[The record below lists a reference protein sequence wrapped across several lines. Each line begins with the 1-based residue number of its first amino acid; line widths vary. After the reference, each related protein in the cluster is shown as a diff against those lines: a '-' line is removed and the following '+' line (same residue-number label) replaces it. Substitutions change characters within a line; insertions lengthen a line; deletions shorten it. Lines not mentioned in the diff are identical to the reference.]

1 MPAPEKER
9 RKKEKKKNKIEE
21 RKLIY
26 SGGDIVEYD
35 LIISGGTVIDG
46 TGAEGK
52 RADIAVSNGRIARIG
67 DLSADSAAQT
77 IDATNKVVTP
87 GFVDLHTH
95 LDAQVGWD
103 PLMSSSSY
111 HGVTTAM
118 IGNCGVTF
126 APCSPKNRRY
136 LAELMESVE
145 DIAADAIMD
154 GLPWDWTTYGEYLDS
169 VQALRPALNVV
180 GLAGHSAI
188 RYEAMG
194 DRSMDEGAQ
203 ATDKELDHIAQMVK
217 QSVEEGAVGFST
229 SRFLMHTVPDGRCTP
244 GTWADLRETKA
255 IQQAI
260 VDGGGV
266 GAMFQ
271 SANDMQTRYETEL
284 QMFRDATD
292 VGCQVLFSGGTGPQ
306 GDGGVERWNQFFE
319 EQNEG
324 GKRLASLCHTRP
336 SGAFFGLAQLSPFT
350 KSSSAWKDLMALPTI
365 ADRVEAM
372 RHEATRAKLIAEG
385 IASGDM
391 HKLAPMMH
399 PFGMGETPDLDFNRR
414 ASLAQLA
421 EESGKDPVE
430 IYVERLLASEGKEFF
445 NFWMFG
451 GHLENQWKYMQ
462 LPHVVPMLGDA
473 GAHVGF
479 FTDTDSPTVLLSEL
493 TREQGVYTL
502 PEAIHRITG
511 KSAEIIG
518 LKQRGELKE
527 GWHADINVI
536 DYANLST
543 CHPEYVNDFPHGG
556 GRFIVKGK
564 GYAATIVA
572 GEVIIA
578 NGQHTGNRPGQVIRE
593 FIRG

>member
-1 MPAPEKER
+1 M
-9 RKKEKKKNKIEE
+9 
-21 RKLIY
+21 
-26 SGGDIVEYD
+26 EYD

-217 QSVEEGAVGFST
+217 QSVEDGAVGFST
-229 SRFLMHTVPDGRCTP
+229 SRFLLHTVPDGRCTP

-372 RHEATRAKLIAEG
+372 RHEATRTTLIAEG
-385 IASGDM
+385 IAAGDM
-391 HKLAPMMH
+391 QRLAHMLH
-399 PFGMGETPDLDFNRR
+399 PFGTNETPDLDFNRR

-430 IYVERLLASEGKEFF
+430 IYVDRLLASEGREFF
-445 NFWMFG
+445 NYWMFG

-578 NGQHTGNRPGQVIRE
+578 DGQHTGNRPGQVIRE

>member
-1 MPAPEKER
+1 M
-9 RKKEKKKNKIEE
+9 
-21 RKLIY
+21 
-26 SGGDIVEYD
+26 EYD
-35 LIISGGTVIDG
+35 LIIGGGSVIDG
-46 TGAEGK
+46 SGADAIT
-52 RADIAVSNGRIARIG
+52 ADIAISDGRIKRIG
-67 DLSADSAAQT
+67 DLTGASAKDT
-77 IDATNKVVTP
+77 LDASGKIVTP

-95 LDAQVGWD
+95 LDAQIGWD

-154 GLPWDWTTYGEYLDS
+154 GLPWDWTSYGEYLDS
-169 VQALRPALNVV
+169 VQALQPALNVV

-203 ATDKELDHIAQMVK
+203 PDDRELQHIAHMVK

-229 SRFLMHTVPDGRCTP
+229 SRFLLHTVPDGRCTP

-255 IQQAI
+255 IQEAI
-260 VDGGGV
+260 VAGGGH
-266 GAMFQ
+266 GALFQ
-271 SANDMQTRYETEL
+271 SANDMQTRFETEL

-292 VGCQVLFSGGTGPQ
+292 LGCQVLFSGGAGAA
-306 GDGGVERWNQFFE
+306 GDGGVARWEAFFE
-319 EQNEG
+319 EQNTG
-324 GKRLASLCHTRP
+324 GKRLASVCHTRP

-350 KSSSAWKDLMALPTI
+350 KKSSAWRDLMALPTLS
-365 ADRVEAM
+365 ARVDALNN
-372 RHEATRAKLIAEG
+372 EATRATLIAEG
-385 IASGDM
+385 IAAGDM
-391 HKLAPMMH
+391 KHLAPMLH
-399 PFGMGETPDLDFNRR
+399 PFGNDQTPDLDFERK
-414 ASLAQLA
+414 ASLLQLA
-421 EESGKDPVE
+421 ESAGKDPVE
-430 IYVERLLASEGKEFF
+430 VYVDRLLASEGREFF
-445 NFWMFG
+445 NYWMFG
-451 GHLENQWKYMQ
+451 GNLENQWSYMQ
-462 LPHVVPMLGDA
+462 LPNVVPMLGDA

-493 TREQGVYTL
+493 TRKQGVYSL

-511 KSAEIIG
+511 KSAQIIG
-518 LKQRGELKE
+518 LKERGELRE

-536 DYANLST
+536 DYENLNT

-556 GRFIVKGK
+556 GRFVVKSQ
-564 GYAATIVA
+564 GYDATIVA
-572 GEVIIA
+572 GQVVIQNGVHTGQRPGEVIRNFA
-578 NGQHTGNRPGQVIRE
+578 
-593 FIRG
+593 RG

>member
-1 MPAPEKER
+1 
-9 RKKEKKKNKIEE
+9 
-21 RKLIY
+21 
-26 SGGDIVEYD
+26 VEYD
-35 LIISGGTVIDG
+35 LIISGGSVIDG

-67 DLSADSAAQT
+67 DLSADSAAQS
-77 IDATNKVVTP
+77 IDASGKVVTP

-229 SRFLMHTVPDGRCTP
+229 SRFLLHTVPDGRCTP

-292 VGCQVLFSGGTGPQ
+292 IGCQVLFSGGTGPQ

-365 ADRVEAM
+365 ADRVDAM
-372 RHEATRAKLIAEG
+372 RHEATRAKLITEG
-385 IASGDM
+385 IAAGDM
-391 HKLAPMMH
+391 QKLAHMLH
-399 PFGMGETPDLDFNRR
+399 PFGTNETPDLDFNRR

-430 IYVERLLASEGKEFF
+430 IYVDRLLASEGREFF
-445 NFWMFG
+445 NYWMFG

-578 NGQHTGNRPGQVIRE
+578 NGQHTGKRPGQVIRE

>member
-1 MPAPEKER
+1 M
-9 RKKEKKKNKIEE
+9 
-21 RKLIY
+21 
-26 SGGDIVEYD
+26 EYD

-77 IDATNKVVTP
+77 IDASGKVVTP

-217 QSVEEGAVGFST
+217 QSVEDGAVGFST
-229 SRFLMHTVPDGRCTP
+229 SRFLLHTVPDGRCTP

-385 IASGDM
+385 IAAGDM
-391 HKLAPMMH
+391 QKLAHMLH
-399 PFGMGETPDLDFNRR
+399 PFGTNETPDLDFNRR

-430 IYVERLLASEGKEFF
+430 IYVDRLLASEGREFF
-445 NFWMFG
+445 NYWMFG

-578 NGQHTGNRPGQVIRE
+578 DGQHTGNRPGQVIRE

>member
-1 MPAPEKER
+1 M
-9 RKKEKKKNKIEE
+9 
-21 RKLIY
+21 
-26 SGGDIVEYD
+26 EYD

-217 QSVEEGAVGFST
+217 QSVEDGAVGFST
-229 SRFLMHTVPDGRCTP
+229 SRFLLHTVPDGRCTP

-372 RHEATRAKLIAEG
+372 RHEATRTTLIAEG
-385 IASGDM
+385 IAAGDM
-391 HKLAPMMH
+391 QKLAHMLH
-399 PFGMGETPDLDFNRR
+399 PFGTNETPDLDFNRR

-430 IYVERLLASEGKEFF
+430 IYVDRLLASEGREFF
-445 NFWMFG
+445 NYWMFG

-578 NGQHTGNRPGQVIRE
+578 DGQHTGNRPGQVIRE

>member
-1 MPAPEKER
+1 
-9 RKKEKKKNKIEE
+9 
-21 RKLIY
+21 
-26 SGGDIVEYD
+26 VEYD
-35 LIISGGTVIDG
+35 LIVSGGTVVDG
-46 TGAEGK
+46 SGADAVH
-52 RADIAVSNGRIARIG
+52 ADIAVSNGRIQRIG
-67 DLSADSAAQT
+67 DLSGATAART
-77 IDATNKVVTP
+77 IDATGKVVTP

-154 GLPWDWTTYGEYLDS
+154 GLPWNWTSYGEYLDS
-169 VQALRPALNVV
+169 VQALQPALNVV

-194 DRSMDEGAQ
+194 DRSMDEGVQ
-203 ATDKELDHIAQMVK
+203 ASDKELEHIAQMVQ

-229 SRFLMHTVPDGRCTP
+229 SRFLLHTVPDGRCTP

-255 IQQAI
+255 IQEAVI
-260 VDGGGV
+260 AGGGI
-266 GAMFQ
+266 GALFQ

-284 QMFRDATD
+284 QMFRDGTEL
-292 VGCQVLFSGGTGPQ
+292 GCQVLFSGGTGAQ
-306 GDGGVERWNQFFE
+306 GDGGVSRWGEFLEQ
-319 EQNEG
+319 QNEG
-324 GKRLASLCHTRP
+324 GRRLASICHTRP

-350 KSSSAWKDLMALPTI
+350 KKSSAWKELMALPTI
-365 ADRVEAM
+365 ADRVDVLRNESQ
-372 RHEATRAKLIAEG
+372 RARLIAEG
-385 IASGDM
+385 IEAGDM
-391 HKLAPMMH
+391 EGLAPMLH
-399 PFGMGETPDLDFNRR
+399 PFGNDEAPDLDFARK
-414 ASLAQLA
+414 ASLKQLA
-421 EESGKDPVE
+421 EAAGKDPVE
-430 IYVERLLASEGKEFF
+430 VYVERLLASQGKEFF
-445 NFWMFG
+445 NYWMFG
-451 GHLENQWKYMQ
+451 GNLENQWKYMQ

-493 TREQGVYTL
+493 TRKQGVYSL

-518 LKQRGELKE
+518 LKERGQLKE

-536 DYANLST
+536 DYDNLST
-543 CHPEYVNDFPHGG
+543 CQPEYVNDFPHGG
-556 GRFIVKGK
+556 GRFVVKAR
-564 GYAATIVA
+564 GYDATLVG
-572 GEVIIA
+572 GEVIIEK
-578 NGQHTGNRPGQVIRE
+578 GEHTGVRPGSVIRD
-593 FIRG
+593 FVRG

>member
-1 MPAPEKER
+1 
-9 RKKEKKKNKIEE
+9 
-21 RKLIY
+21 
-26 SGGDIVEYD
+26 
-35 LIISGGTVIDG
+35 
-46 TGAEGK
+46 
-52 RADIAVSNGRIARIG
+52 
-67 DLSADSAAQT
+67 
-77 IDATNKVVTP
+77 
-87 GFVDLHTH
+87 
-95 LDAQVGWD
+95 
-103 PLMSSSSY
+103 MSSSSY

-126 APCSPKNRRY
+126 APCSPNNRRY

-154 GLPWDWTTYGEYLDS
+154 GLPWDWTSYGEYLDS

-194 DRSMDEGAQ
+194 DRSMDEDVQ
-203 ATDKELDHIAQMVK
+203 ASSKELDHIGQMVK
-217 QSVEEGAVGFST
+217 QSLEEGAVGFST
-229 SRFLMHTVPDGRCTP
+229 SRFLLHTVPDGRCTP
-244 GTWADLRETKA
+244 GTWADLRETKT

-260 VDGGGV
+260 IDGGGV
-266 GAMFQ
+266 GAVFQ

-284 QMFRDATD
+284 QMFRDATEL
-292 VGCQVLFSGGTGPQ
+292 GCQVLFSGGTGAK
-306 GDGGVERWNQFFE
+306 GDGGVERWGEFFE
-319 EQNEG
+319 EQNQG
-324 GKRLASLCHTRP
+324 GKRLASICHTRP

-350 KSSSAWKDLMALPTI
+350 KSSAAWKALMALPTI
-365 ADRVEAM
+365 ADRVDAM
-372 RHEATRAKLIAEG
+372 RNEATRSALIAEG
-385 IASGDM
+385 VASGDM
-391 HKLAPMMH
+391 QKLAHMLH
-399 PFGMGETPDLDFNRR
+399 PFGMEETPNLDFNRQ
-414 ASLAQLA
+414 ASLQQLA
-421 EESGKDPVE
+421 DEANKDPVE

-445 NFWMFG
+445 NYWMFG
-451 GHLENQWKYMQ
+451 GNLENQWKFMQ
-462 LPHVVPMLGDA
+462 LPDVVPMLGDA

-502 PEAIHRITG
+502 PEAVHRITG
-511 KSAEIIG
+511 KSAQIIG
-518 LKQRGELKE
+518 LKERGELKE

-536 DYANLST
+536 DYENLTT

-593 FIRG
+593 FVRG

>member
-1 MPAPEKER
+1 M
-9 RKKEKKKNKIEE
+9 
-21 RKLIY
+21 
-26 SGGDIVEYD
+26 EYD

-217 QSVEEGAVGFST
+217 QSVQDGAVGFST

-391 HKLAPMMH
+391 QKLAHMLH
-399 PFGMGETPDLDFNRR
+399 PFGTNETPDLDFNRR

>member
-1 MPAPEKER
+1 M
-9 RKKEKKKNKIEE
+9 
-21 RKLIY
+21 
-26 SGGDIVEYD
+26 EYD

-46 TGAEGK
+46 TGADAK
-52 RADIAVSNGRIARIG
+52 RADVAVKNGRIARIG
-67 DLSADSAAQT
+67 DLTADTAAQI
-77 IDATNKVVTP
+77 IDAKGKVVTP

-126 APCSPKNRRY
+126 APCSPNNRRY

-203 ATDKELDHIAQMVK
+203 ASDKELEHIAQMVK

-229 SRFLMHTVPDGRCTP
+229 SRFLLHTVPDGRCTP

-260 VDGGGV
+260 VDGGGI

-284 QMFRDATD
+284 QMFRDATEL
-292 VGCQVLFSGGTGPQ
+292 GCQVLFSGGTGPQ
-306 GDGGVERWNQFFE
+306 GDGGVSRWNEFFE
-319 EQNEG
+319 EQNQG

-350 KSSSAWKDLMALPTI
+350 KKSSAWKELMALPTI
-365 ADRVEAM
+365 ADRVQAM
-372 RHEATRAKLIAEG
+372 RQEATRAKLISEG

-391 HKLAPMMH
+391 QNLAHMLH
-399 PFGMGETPDLDFNRR
+399 PFGTDETPNLDFNRR
-414 ASLAQLA
+414 ASLQQLA
-421 EESGKDPVE
+421 DESGKDPVE
-430 IYVERLLASEGKEFF
+430 VYVDRLVASEGKEFF
-445 NFWMFG
+445 NYWMFG

-518 LKQRGELKE
+518 LKERGELRE

-556 GRFIVKGK
+556 GRFVVKGK
-564 GYAATIVA
+564 GYAATIVG

-578 NGQHTGNRPGQVIRE
+578 NGQHTGKRPGQVIRE

>member
-1 MPAPEKER
+1 M
-9 RKKEKKKNKIEE
+9 
-21 RKLIY
+21 
-26 SGGDIVEYD
+26 EYD
-35 LIISGGTVIDG
+35 LIISGGSVIDG

-67 DLSADSAAQT
+67 DLSGDSAAQR
-77 IDATNKVVTP
+77 IDASGKVVTP

-217 QSVEEGAVGFST
+217 QSVEDGAVGFST
-229 SRFLMHTVPDGRCTP
+229 SRFLLHTVPDGRCTP

-292 VGCQVLFSGGTGPQ
+292 IGCQVLFSGGTGPQ

-372 RHEATRAKLIAEG
+372 RHEATRAKLITEG
-385 IASGDM
+385 IAAGDM
-391 HKLAPMMH
+391 QKLAHMLH
-399 PFGMGETPDLDFNRR
+399 PFGTNETPDLDFNRR

-430 IYVERLLASEGKEFF
+430 IYVDRLLASEGREFF
-445 NFWMFG
+445 NYWMFG

-578 NGQHTGNRPGQVIRE
+578 NGQHTGKRPGQVIRE

>member
-1 MPAPEKER
+1 
-9 RKKEKKKNKIEE
+9 
-21 RKLIY
+21 
-26 SGGDIVEYD
+26 VEYD
-35 LIISGGTVIDG
+35 LIISGGSVIDG

-67 DLSADSAAQT
+67 DLSGDSAAQR
-77 IDATNKVVTP
+77 IDASGKVVTP

-217 QSVEEGAVGFST
+217 QSVEDGAVGFST
-229 SRFLMHTVPDGRCTP
+229 SRFLLHTVPDGRCTP

-292 VGCQVLFSGGTGPQ
+292 IGCQVLFSGGTGPQ

-365 ADRVEAM
+365 ADRVDAM
-372 RHEATRAKLIAEG
+372 RHEATRAKLITEG
-385 IASGDM
+385 IAAGDM
-391 HKLAPMMH
+391 QKLAHMLH
-399 PFGMGETPDLDFNRR
+399 PFGTNETPDLDFNRR

-430 IYVERLLASEGKEFF
+430 IYVDRLLASEGREFF
-445 NFWMFG
+445 NYWMFG

-578 NGQHTGNRPGQVIRE
+578 NGQHTGKRPGQVIRE